1 LKAIVIS
8 HFRVAGQSSLSST
21 CFAYELYGESGLMH
35 ADTVTLRTAQIFAAE
50 LAGATPFMAMMSAI
64 AAAQT
69 GQYDALVG
77 RIFED

>member
-1 LKAIVIS
+1 
-8 HFRVAGQSSLSST
+8 
-21 CFAYELYGESGLMH
+21 MH

-50 LAGATPFMAMMSAI
+50 LAGTTPFMAMMSAI